1 MTLAMT
7 RLFSRR
13 VLLVLL
19 LVAAG
24 AGFAIYKKT
33 SGGTPET
40 GDTAETAK
48 LVFAATDVATVEAK
62 VLTQALSISGSLNPV
77 TQALVKA
84 RTAGEVLRV
93 QVREGEAV
101 TRGQLLVDIDT
112 TDLKNRL
119 AAAQADLE
127 ERRARLMVATRNRE
141 TNEALLKRN
150 YISQSAF
157 DQTQGNWQAGE
168 AAVRGGEA
176 QVRLART
183 ALEDATVRAP
193 IAGSVAKRLINPGER
208 VGPESPLLNL
218 VDLSLLEL
226 EVTVPAADISRVSLG
241 QTAKFSVDGFA
252 GREFNGRVSR
262 INPTTEAG
270 SRAIKL
276 FIEVPNADRTLK
288 GGMFAQGGLV
298 LAQAAANPVIP
309 VSAVFEEAGQSYVF
323 VIAKGKLEKRS
334 VRIGF
339 ADAASGQVA
348 LESGVAAGDIVVRLR
363 MNGLKEGAPAELRT
377 GAAS

>member
-1 MTLAMT
+1 MSAMT

-13 VLLVLL
+13 VLFVLL

-24 AGFAIYKKT
+24 AGFAVYKQG
-33 SGGTPET
+33 SGAPPEA
-40 GDTAETAK
+40 GETASAAK
-48 LVFAATDVATVEAK
+48 LVFATTDVATVEAK
-62 VLTQALSISGSLNPV
+62 ALTHALAISGSLNPV

-101 TRGQLLVDIDT
+101 TRGQLLVEIDT

-127 ERRARLMVATRNRE
+127 ERRARFMVATRNRE
-141 TNEALLKRN
+141 TNEALLKRAF
-150 YISQSAF
+150 ISQSAF

-168 AAVRGGEA
+168 AAVHGGEA

-218 VDLSLLEL
+218 VDLSMLEL

-241 QTAKFSVDGFA
+241 QAARFAVDGFA
-252 GREFNGRVSR
+252 GREFVGRVSR

-298 LAQAAANPVIP
+298 LAQAAANPVVP
-309 VSAVFEEAGQSYVF
+309 VSALFEEAGQSYVF
-323 VIAKGKLEKRS
+323 AIANGKLEKRS
-334 VRIGF
+334 VRLGF
-339 ADAASGQVA
+339 TDAASGLVA
-348 LESGVAAGDIVVRLR
+348 LESGVASGDVVVRLR
-363 MNGLKEGAPAELRT
+363 MNGLKDGAPAELRS
-377 GAAS
+377 GAAN